1 MQDIEQLAVALY
13 DAKRAEDEAKKKRID
28 IEMQIV
34 AIVDGPDSG
43 SQTVQAGALKV
54 TVKRGFNYKADTQA
68 ILALGLAD
76 PPLKTKIELDKT
88 AYERI
93 RKDDS
98 ALFDRISTFVEVT
111 PAKPA
116 VTINLA

>member
-54 TVKRGFNYKADTQA
+54 TVKRGFNY
-68 ILALGLAD
+68 
-76 PPLKTKIELDKT
+76 
-88 AYERI
+88 
-93 RKDDS
+93 
-98 ALFDRISTFVEVT
+98 
-111 PAKPA
+111 
-116 VTINLA
+116 